1 MIDLVLLVV
10 IGGSTVLGLL
20 RGFVGTLVS
29 TIAWL
34 LSGWVAFRFGEQA
47 AFWFSDDGVP
57 SPSELMGGYAATFMV
72 VMVGVTLVGMLI
84 KSMVKSVGLSGV
96 DRMLGMGLGVLRGA
110 FLGCLLVLLMGFT
123 SMPSEPSWKQSQILP
138 LLVPG
143 ADWMHGQLPD
153 WSVPETDPLNAPATG
168 DNGEVDGL
176 PTPLLEGAV
185 LQVINSAKDRLPS
198 QGPESAGPA
207 GDHPENIEPAG
218 QEPADRASAGQAP
231 ADADTGTHRTTGK
244 SRPKSQ

>member
-1 MIDLVLLVV
+1 MIDLLLLVV

-34 LSGWVAFRFGEQA
+34 LSGWVAFRFGEHA
-47 AFWFSDDGVP
+47 AFWLSDDGVP
-57 SPSELMGGYAATFMV
+57 SPAELMGGYAATFMA

-96 DRMLGMGLGVLRGA
+96 DRVLGMGLGVLRGA

-123 SMPSEPSWKQSQILP
+123 SMPSEPSWKQSRILP

-143 ADWMHGQLPD
+143 AEWMHGQLPD
-153 WSVPETDPLNAPATG
+153 WSVPETDPLNVPATG
-168 DNGEVDGL
+168 DNGEVDDL
-176 PTPLLEGAV
+176 PTPLLESAV
-185 LQVINSAKDRLPS
+185 LQVINSTKDRLSS
-198 QGPESAGPA
+198 QATESRAPA
-207 GDHPENIEPAG
+207 VDHPENIETAG
-218 QEPADRASAGQAP
+218 QEPAESTSAGQSP
-231 ADADTGTHRTTGK
+231 ADSDTGTNHSEGK
-244 SRPKSQ
+244 SKPKL

>member
-1 MIDLVLLVV
+1 MIDLLLLAV

-34 LSGWVAFRFGEQA
+34 LSGWIAFRFGEHA
-47 AFWFSDDGVP
+47 AFWLSDDGVP
-57 SPSELMGGYAATFMV
+57 SPSELMGGYAATFIAVMV
-72 VMVGVTLVGMLI
+72 VVTLVGMLI

-96 DRMLGMGLGVLRGA
+96 DRVLGMGLGVLRGA

-123 SMPSEPSWKQSQILP
+123 SMPKEPSWKQSQVLP

-143 ADWMHGQLPD
+143 AEWMHRQLPD
-153 WSVPETDPLNAPATG
+153 WSVPETDPLNTPATG

-185 LQVINSAKDRLPS
+185 LQAINTAKDRLPL
-198 QGPESAGPA
+198 QVPEHPQPA
-207 GDHPENIEPAG
+207 GDHPVNLESAG
-218 QEPADRASAGQAP
+218 QEPADNASAGQPP
-231 ADADTGTHRTTGK
+231 ADTDTGTHRSTGK
-244 SRPKSQ
+244 ARPKSQ

>member
-96 DRMLGMGLGVLRGA
+96 DRVLGMGLGVLRGA

-123 SMPSEPSWKQSQILP
+123 SMPTEPSWKQSQVLP

-143 ADWMHGQLPD
+143 AEWMHGQLPD

-185 LQVINSAKDRLPS
+185 LQVIHSAKDRLPL
-198 QGPESAGPA
+198 QVPERPEPA
-207 GDHPENIEPAG
+207 GDHPENLEPAG
-218 QEPADRASAGQAP
+218 QEPADNASAGQPP
-231 ADADTGTHRTTGK
+231 ADTDTGTHRSTGK
-244 SRPKSQ
+244 ARPKSQ

>member
-34 LSGWVAFRFGEQA
+34 LSGWVAFRFGEHA
-47 AFWFSDDGVP
+47 AFWLSDDGTP
-57 SPSELMGGYAATFMV
+57 SPSELLGGYAATFIV
-72 VMVGVTLVGMLI
+72 VMVAVTLVGMLV
-84 KSMVKSVGLSGV
+84 KSLVKSVGLSGV
-96 DRMLGMGLGVLRGA
+96 DRVLGMGLGALRGT

-123 SMPSEPSWKQSQILP
+123 SMPSEPSWKQSQLLP

-143 ADWMHGQLPD
+143 AEWMHGQLPD
-153 WSVPETDPLNAPATG
+153 WSVPETDPLNAPSTG
-168 DNGEVDGL
+168 DNGEADSL

-185 LQVINSAKDRLPS
+185 LKVIHSAKDRLPL
-198 QGPESAGPA
+198 QAPESVGPA
-207 GDHPENIEPAG
+207 GDDPVNIESDG
-218 QEPADRASAGQAP
+218 QEPADIESAGQPP
-231 ADADTGTHRTTGK
+231 ADNDTGTDRSTGK
-244 SRPKSQ
+244 SRPQSQ

>member
-34 LSGWVAFRFGEQA
+34 LSGWVAFRFGEHA
-47 AFWFSDDGVP
+47 AFWLSDDGVP
-57 SPSELMGGYAATFMV
+57 SPSELMGGYAATFMA
-72 VMVGVTLVGMLI
+72 VMVAVTLLGMLV

-96 DRMLGMGLGVLRGA
+96 DRVLGMGLGVLRGA

-123 SMPSEPSWKQSQILP
+123 SMPTEPSWKQSRILP

-143 ADWMHGQLPD
+143 AEWMHAQLPD
-153 WSVPETDPLNAPATG
+153 WSVPDTDPLNAAATG
-168 DNGEVDGL
+168 DNGEMDGL

-185 LQVINSAKDRLPS
+185 LQAIHSTKDRLSS
-198 QGPESAGPA
+198 QASGSTDPA
-207 GDHPENIEPAG
+207 ADHPENIEAAG
-218 QEPADRASAGQAP
+218 QEPADSESAGQSP
-231 ADADTGTHRTTGK
+231 AESDTGTHRSSGK
-244 SRPKSQ
+244 AKPKSQ

>member
-1 MIDLVLLVV
+1 MIDLLLLVV

-34 LSGWVAFRFGEQA
+34 LAGWVAFRFGEHA
-47 AFWFSDDGVP
+47 AFWLSDDGAP
-57 SPSELMGGYAATFMV
+57 SPPELMGGYAATFLV
-72 VMVGVTLVGMLI
+72 VMVAVTLVGMLI
-84 KSMVKSVGLSGV
+84 KSMVKSVGLSGL
-96 DRMLGMGLGVLRGA
+96 DRVLGMGLGMLRGA

-138 LLVPG
+138 VLVPG
-143 ADWMHGQLPD
+143 AEWMHGQLPD

-168 DNGEVDGL
+168 DNGGADSL

-185 LQVINSAKDRLPS
+185 LQAIHSAKDRLPL
-198 QGPESAGPA
+198 QAPDMPRPA
-207 GDHPENIEPAG
+207 GDHPVNIEPDG
-218 QEPADRASAGQAP
+218 QEPADIESAGQPP
-231 ADADTGTHRTTGK
+231 ADADTGTHGSTGK